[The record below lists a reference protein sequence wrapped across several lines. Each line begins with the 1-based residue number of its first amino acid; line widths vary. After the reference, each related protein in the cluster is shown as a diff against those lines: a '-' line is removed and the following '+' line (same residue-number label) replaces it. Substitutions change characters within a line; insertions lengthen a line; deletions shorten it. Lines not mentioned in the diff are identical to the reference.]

1 MNHKGSNSVVCIF
14 AAIPSGGQPG
24 FKNWALFGGKSNKKS
39 KKGFP
44 FETIKRSRMTLL
56 SLCLKKAFL
65 FLFFFFFFFVSVLF
79 LLYMYNCRSVRTLYL
94 TGSGFLFCINE

>member
-65 FLFFFFFFFVSVLF
+65 FLFFFFFFLSVCSF
-79 LLYMYNCRSVRTLYL
+79 
-94 TGSGFLFCINE
+94 FCTCITAGVLERYT

>member
-1 MNHKGSNSVVCIF
+1 MISGSMNHKESNSAVCIF

-24 FKNWALFGGKSNKKS
+24 FKNRALFGGQSNKKS

-56 SLCLKKAFL
+56 SLCLKKAS
-65 FLFFFFFFFVSVLF
+65 FF
-79 LLYMYNCRSVRTLYL
+79 
-94 TGSGFLFCINE
+94 FLFCQCALSFVHV